1 MARPRMTARESPEAT
16 TGERPVYRL
25 LLKPEPRVDG
35 IRALRAL
42 LKLALQRL
50 GLRCIS
56 IEEVRQ

>member
-1 MARPRMTARESPEAT
+1 MTARESPEPT

-25 LLKPEPRVDG
+25 LLKPKPGVDG
-35 IRALRAL
+35 VHALRAL

-50 GLRCIS
+50 GLRCVS